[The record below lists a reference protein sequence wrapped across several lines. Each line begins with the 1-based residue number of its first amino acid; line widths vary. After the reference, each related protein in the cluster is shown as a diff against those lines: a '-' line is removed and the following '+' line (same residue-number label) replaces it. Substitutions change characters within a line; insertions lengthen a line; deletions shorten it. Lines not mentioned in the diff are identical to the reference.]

1 MSDIED
7 KETYRR
13 GDLWHDPGDLITA
26 DNSRTNGLGIGN
38 TIDVLQGAVAE
49 NDKVTM
55 GIAGAGLALDTLG
68 LVLDPLG
75 TVFAAGIGWLIEHV
89 TPFRVPLDLL
99 YGDPEGITVAT
110 AALDTEKDQIEQWKR
125 DLEAK
130 LGDLMGTWKGEGA
143 EAFRASTQDLADGMD
158 ALEDA
163 LAAASKNMQICG
175 AVAGG
180 VRGIIR
186 DLIAAVL
193 GGILAGALAAIAAM
207 PFTFGTSIGIFL
219 GTVFGT
225 VAAALAKIATHIS
238 DLVSKVSS
246 AAKALKNVGDSAKKL
261 ADDVARAVDDVLP
274 TPSRGSNGNTGGGSA
289 VSGSTG
295 EAPTFGGGGGG
306 PAGGAGGG
314 GPVGGGGT
322 AGGPG
327 GGSWADDADP
337 TFNPWKDEP
346 SAGQRGAGG
355 GETAGGPGGGSW
367 ADDPEL
373 TFNPWKDEPSAG
385 QRGAGGGGE
394 TAGGPGGGSWADDP
408 ELTFNPWKDE
418 PSAGQGGTGGGGNQ
432 GVPAGNQSP
441 EGGGSPGGG
450 GAGSATPDSPNGS
463 ITDRLGGDDR
473 APQDAPNT
481 GGDTN
486 AGGTVNTGGD
496 RDPDGTEGNTG
507 RDSDSSDGATGT
519 DRSSENGD
527 EGKSFVWD
535 SKEKT
540 RDLLLEGARKYADDH
555 PEAGITPDQLRDFEV
570 KTDKIIN
577 ALESK
582 YAFDALEKV
591 NPEVAHKLEHILRS
605 ATDLTHGEAGLYTKG
620 TLDFFRFG
628 AWPAMVEAGVFPDEW
643 QGENA

>member
-38 TIDVLQGAVAE
+38 TIDVLQGAVAD

-125 DLEAK
+125 GLEGK
-130 LGDLMGTWKGEGA
+130 LGELMGTWKGEGA

-295 EAPTFGGGGGG
+295 EAPTFGGGG

-314 GPVGGGGT
+314 GPVGGGG
-322 AGGPG
+322 
-327 GGSWADDADP
+327 
-337 TFNPWKDEP
+337 
-346 SAGQRGAGG
+346 
-355 GETAGGPGGGSW
+355 TAGGPGGGSW

-385 QRGAGGGGE
+385 QRGAGGGE
-394 TAGGPGGGSWADDP
+394 TAGGPGG
-408 ELTFNPWKDE
+408 
-418 PSAGQGGTGGGGNQ
+418 
-432 GVPAGNQSP
+432 
-441 EGGGSPGGG
+441 
-450 GAGSATPDSPNGS
+450 
-463 ITDRLGGDDR
+463 
-473 APQDAPNT
+473 
-481 GGDTN
+481 
-486 AGGTVNTGGD
+486 
-496 RDPDGTEGNTG
+496 
-507 RDSDSSDGATGT
+507 
-519 DRSSENGD
+519 
-527 EGKSFVWD
+527 
-535 SKEKT
+535 
-540 RDLLLEGARKYADDH
+540 
-555 PEAGITPDQLRDFEV
+555 
-570 KTDKIIN
+570 
-577 ALESK
+577 
-582 YAFDALEKV
+582 
-591 NPEVAHKLEHILRS
+591 
-605 ATDLTHGEAGLYTKG
+605 
-620 TLDFFRFG
+620 
-628 AWPAMVEAGVFPDEW
+628 
-643 QGENA
+643 